1 MIETVFSLPVWIS
14 SLLFALI
21 HSLFA
26 SVWCKAVFYQHGVA
40 PHRYRLLYSL
50 FAVALTVLWLFYIYQ
65 LPDRP
70 LYQVEGWLNW
80 LMLSVQLSGLWIAVL
95 SLKSFD
101 TALFLGM
108 KPMTDG
114 REPFHEHGIY
124 RHIRHP
130 MYSGFMLALFASPA
144 QSVNSMNLMICIALY
159 FLLGSRLE
167 ERRMLLM
174 HPEYA
179 EYRRRVSAF
188 IPWRALFHRP
198 RGPQ

>member
-1 MIETVFSLPVWIS
+1 MIESVFSLPVWIS

-26 SVWCKAVFYQHGVA
+26 STWCKTLFYQHGMA

-50 FAVALTVLWLFYIYQ
+50 FAAALTALWLFYIYQ
-65 LPDRP
+65 LPDTP
-70 LYQVEGWLNW
+70 LYQIEGWLSW
-80 LMLSVQLSGLWIAVL
+80 LMLSVQLSGLGIVLL
-95 SLKSFD
+95 SLKAFD

-108 KPMTDG
+108 KPMANG
-114 REPFHEHGIY
+114 QEPFHEHGIY

-130 MYSGFMLALFASPA
+130 MYAGVMLALLASPA
-144 QSVNSMNLMICIALY
+144 QSINSLNLAITVTLY
-159 FLLGSRLE
+159 FLLGSRFE

-179 EYRRRVSAF
+179 GYRRRVSAF
-188 IPWRALFHRP
+188 IPWQALFHRL